1 MEFTGR
7 VVKEVFGKGSKSERD
22 AVMIETSN
30 GKYVLRRK
38 GGNPFSDPE
47 LDRLIG
53 KRIRGNGVL
62 TGSTLIMSDWHE
74 ATEKDD

>member
-7 VVKEVFGKGSKSERD
+7 VVKEVFGKGSKSEHD
-22 AVMIETSN
+22 AVMIETST
-30 GKYVLRRK
+30 GKYILRRK
-38 GGNPFSDPE
+38 GGNPFSDHE

-62 TGSTLIMSDWHE
+62 TGSTLIMTDWHQ
-74 ATEKDD
+74 ANEKDG

>member
-7 VVKEVFGKGSKSERD
+7 VVKKLFGKGSKSEHD
-22 AVMIETSN
+22 AVMIETRN
-30 GKYVLRRK
+30 GNYVLRRQ

-47 LDRLIG
+47 LDLLIG

-62 TGSTLIMSDWHE
+62 AGSTLIMSDWHV
-74 ATEKDD
+74 ANEKDD